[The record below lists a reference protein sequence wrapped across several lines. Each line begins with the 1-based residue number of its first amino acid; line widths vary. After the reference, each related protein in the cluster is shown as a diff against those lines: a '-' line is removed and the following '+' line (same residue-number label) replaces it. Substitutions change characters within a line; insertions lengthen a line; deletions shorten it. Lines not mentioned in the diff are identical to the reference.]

1 MSLMLW
7 VDARPDAHADDKIS
21 TIDRQRFLKRLNDAR
36 SRRPYSFATPR
47 VLENHGKFV
56 PAQPGGETKTQ
67 GCLLKTSREAHENAI
82 AKGMAHAIVDVFKIV
97 DVEKE
102 HCDLFALRL
111 CPLDRG
117 IQENKQFSTIRKTR

>member
-56 PAQPGGETKTQ
+56 PAQPGGETKPQ
-67 GCLLKTSREAHENAI
+67 GCLLTTSREAHENAI
-82 AKGMAHAIVDVFKIV
+82 AKGTAHAHASV
-97 DVEKE
+97 
-102 HCDLFALRL
+102 ALGQLR
-111 CPLDRG
+111 CRTDQPADRQYDTHRSSDDD
-117 IQENKQFSTIRKTR
+117 IC